1 MKKKN
6 EKKNALKTVSSS
18 QGAALFQRWD
28 ADMVLVRE
36 VSPAP
41 VMASSLYFDWLSLRQ
56 VITTRLAWSPAISTP
71 LGGELTGFV
80 FLRILFISTA

>member
-1 MKKKN
+1 MKGKKP
-6 EKKNALKTVSSS
+6 ALETVSSF

-56 VITTRLAWSPAISTP
+56 VITKTPGRPPSDVRCLARSS
-71 LGGELTGFV
+71 LV
-80 FLRILFISTA
+80 LFRFF